1 MELDVCSFAL
11 LNSLS
16 SLVEEWET
24 YYTELHFFTEI
35 SESDHV
41 HWMEST
47 KDNSTGAQCVTLQI
61 KTGKRKVKRCQFGAA
76 KRFNAQQFRTV
87 C

>member
-41 HWMEST
+41 HWMEI
-47 KDNSTGAQCVTLQI
+47 N
-61 KTGKRKVKRCQFGAA
+61 
-76 KRFNAQQFRTV
+76 
-87 C
+87 